1 MLRKIL
7 ISFKQNRRILLRAPE
22 VHAVF

>member
-7 ISFKQNRRILLRAPE
+7 ISFKQNREILLRAPE